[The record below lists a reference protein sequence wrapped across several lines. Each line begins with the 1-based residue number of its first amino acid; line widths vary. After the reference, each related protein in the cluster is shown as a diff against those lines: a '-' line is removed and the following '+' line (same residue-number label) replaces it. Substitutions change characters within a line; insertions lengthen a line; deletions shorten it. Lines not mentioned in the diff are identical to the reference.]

1 MIEVGPGQWALF
13 SIFGRQ
19 HKIALGATAEEAQR
33 IGALRHSEATTDYNK
48 CLALAP
54 YRLAALILFR

>member
-19 HKIALGATAEEAQR
+19 HKIALGNPEEAQR
-33 IGALRHSEATTDYNK
+33 IGALRHSEATTDYNN